1 MATLEATLERIAE
14 KLQQARERELQP
26 AGWEKHRFLLEPPV
40 GEAELSR
47 YEREYQVTLPEGYRA
62 FVARLGNGPVGPSY
76 GLFSLQEALETTGF
90 GKLPPKYLLGA
101 PFPHEDYYQ
110 PLNDPVYLVIADRQG
125 IATEED
131 ERYWT
136 NMRQGALVLSDEGC
150 GMEHFL
156 VLTGSA
162 RGEMWVDNRA
172 NDGGMASLKC
182 DFLTWYERWLDGA
195 LAGGDGLW
203 WWEEE

>member
-1 MATLEATLERIAE
+1 MVDIEVALGRIAE
-14 KLQQARERELQP
+14 KLQKARERKLQP
-26 AGWEKHRFLLEPPV
+26 AGWEKHHFVLEPPV
-40 GEAELSR
+40 SEAEINR
-47 YEREYQVTLPEGYRA
+47 FEQEYQVTLPEGYRT
-62 FVARLGNGPVGPSY
+62 FVTCLGNGPAGPSY
-76 GLFSLQEALETTGF
+76 GLFSFQEALETTGF
-90 GKLPPKYLLGA
+90 GKLPPKSLLSA
-101 PFPHEDYYQ
+101 PFSHKDYYQ
-110 PLNDPVYLVIADRQG
+110 PLNDQEYLVIESRREVAP
-125 IATEED
+125 EED

-156 VLTGSA
+156 ILTGSA

-182 DFLTWYERWLDGA
+182 DFLTWYERWLDGV
-195 LAGGDGLW
+195 LAGSDGLW